1 MTEEEEDGDGNGLVW
16 HERYAWHDAR
26 GLLDTLGREA
36 LFEPEPSLESGNK
49 PPLMFVPV
57 DPWITD
63 ARKVREL
70 PLRAHEAEAI
80 DTAAMRHR
88 LL

>member
-1 MTEEEEDGDGNGLVW
+1 
-16 HERYAWHDAR
+16 
-26 GLLDTLGREA
+26 
-36 LFEPEPSLESGNK
+36 
-49 PPLMFVPV
+49 MFVPV